1 MGEIA
6 GLPQLGGGGIPLRLN
21 TDRNGQGVPPVEA
34 TPKGRGLDGRMPSGG
49 GGARAEARR
58 GDPMP
63 DQETPPRRLD
73 VHTLTGPSP
82 AFQATVLEL
91 ERELRQSMARI
102 EAAQGLPE
110 AASAIAPPARAES
123 AAHRLPDA
131 SGNAETPPAQPD
143 MSGAERDG

>member
-34 TPKGRGLDGRMPSGG
+34 ALRGRGLDGRMPSGG

-58 GDPMP
+58 GDPKP

-91 ERELRQSMARI
+91 ERELRQSIARI

-110 AASAIAPPARAES
+110 AASAIAPPAPAET
-123 AAHRLPDA
+123 AAGQPPDA
-131 SGNAETPPAQPD
+131 SGNAETPPTQPE